1 MNERWLGPLRLVVGA
16 PAGWAVRAPPEP
28 LLPAFCEPPPGPA
41 APTPAATIHLELHPG
56 ERAGSGVW
64 EELVVT
70 AGWVLHGQDLHGQES
85 SLRWTLPEQDGSWF
99 WRVTIGPSGHQIE
112 VGARLVDE
120 SARTLLDPVSYPL
133 DQIIAIHELGPLGG
147 LLLHAAGFARD
158 GRAVVAAGVSGA
170 GKTTLSRLLRTHAPE
185 LLGLSD
191 DRVIVA
197 PTSAVG
203 DSGDHW
209 EAWGTPWAGEGR
221 IAAAATAELGALVVL
236 RHAQSETLTPLSP
249 TAAFERLLPATS
261 IPWYSPALADR
272 ALANLEDLVRAV
284 PAWELAFRPLPEAA
298 ELVLGLVEK

>member
-1 MNERWLGPLRLVVGA
+1 MNERWFGPLRLKVEP
-16 PAGWAVRAPPEP
+16 PAGWTVAAPNDPLLRPFCAPP
-28 LLPAFCEPPPGPA
+28 PAPSSPS
-41 APTPAATIHLELHPG
+41 PAATVHLELHPG
-56 ERAGSGVW
+56 ERAERGVW

-70 AGWVLHGQDLHGQES
+70 AGWVLHGQGS

-99 WRVTIGPSGHQIE
+99 WRVTIGPSGHLVEI
-112 VGARLVDE
+112 GPRLVDE
-120 SARTLLDPVSYPL
+120 ATRALIDPVSYPL